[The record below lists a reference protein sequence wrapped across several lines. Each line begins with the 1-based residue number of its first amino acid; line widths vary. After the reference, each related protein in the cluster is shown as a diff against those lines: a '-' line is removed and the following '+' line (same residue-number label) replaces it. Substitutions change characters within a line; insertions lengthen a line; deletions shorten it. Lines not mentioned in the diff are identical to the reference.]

1 MAPRNTP
8 IQTPAAAAPTP
19 ARRGRRPGQPAKEY
33 NFSGLS
39 ADFLGRP
46 MAVTAEI
53 ASKAAPKSVR
63 DERQVAMDRIVKALH
78 TDWQNGTVRNG
89 DGTTT
94 QTDPRS
100 NKWSKMPKASYHVD
114 PQVAETVKMLVRRAA
129 DFHGVAAKFGNAVR
143 DAQGREIVVFA
154 IRDRKVRENAETP
167 ATSEL
172 APIIARLT
180 EFFGD
185 NEEAIELLARLVE
198 LSDESDDDSDDEN
211 GESPE
216 A

>member
-1 MAPRNTP
+1 MAPRNTH
-8 IQTPAAAAPTP
+8 QTPAAATAPATP
-19 ARRGRRPGQPAKEY
+19 ARPGRKPGQPAKEY
-33 NFSGLS
+33 NFTGLS

-53 ASKAAPKSVR
+53 ASKAAPMRVR

-78 TDWQNGTVRNG
+78 TDWQTGTVRNG

-94 QTDPRS
+94 QSEPRS

-143 DAQGREIVVFA
+143 DTQGREIVVFA
-154 IRDRKVRENAETP
+154 IRDRKVRETKPEVVQ
-167 ATSEL
+167 E
-172 APIIARLT
+172 I
-180 EFFGD
+180 D
-185 NEEAIELLARLVE
+185 
-198 LSDESDDDSDDEN
+198 DEPDLDDDDDDEN
-211 GESPE
+211 GDGPE
-216 A
+216 E